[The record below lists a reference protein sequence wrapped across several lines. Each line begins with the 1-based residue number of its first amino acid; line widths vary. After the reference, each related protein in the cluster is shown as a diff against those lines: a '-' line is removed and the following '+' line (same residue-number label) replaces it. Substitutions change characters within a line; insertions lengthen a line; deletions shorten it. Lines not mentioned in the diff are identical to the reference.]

1 MPNPIPIASTAP
13 APVARSRRARS
24 GRAAVT
30 DRRLLDAAMALVAE
44 QGWDAAS
51 VLAVARRAGMTS
63 RAVNDR
69 FDTRSDLAIG
79 VWHDGPAGALGDALT
94 SLTDA
99 MLPAAGA
106 EQGGLVAGSRPAGS
120 NGEAHGLPELLRMA
134 RPSEQLVVAAEL
146 LCAGVFDPAL
156 REVISADLRERLG
169 TRCFPGQG
177 TSDSQAAQ
185 AAYLV
190 ATGLGLLLA
199 YRRPLAAELDI
210 SPLATAL
217 VAALADPAQP
227 QSLPGVDAG
236 QMRLDPVGPVHD
248 DHDALL
254 EGTILEV
261 AESGYAAATLA
272 RIVAR
277 VGVTQGLVYSRYR
290 NKIELFMGAVRW
302 RTEYA
307 LRTNLDWF
315 AQLTSE
321 FGAGI
326 AEAVS
331 WREFMRPEHALGRAL
346 ALEQVRVGW
355 REPEFRAEHD
365 AAELAFTE
373 HVLAINPQASHDA
386 LLAQVHWDL
395 AMGYGAELLPSFM
408 PHAWSLPFDVVTVPL
423 FGTRDQPGLIAPL
436 VS

>member
-1 MPNPIPIASTAP
+1 
-13 APVARSRRARS
+13 
-24 GRAAVT
+24 VT

-51 VLAVARRAGMTS
+51 VLAVAKRAGMTS
-63 RAVNDR
+63 RAVDDR
-69 FDTRSDLAIG
+69 FDSRSDLAIG
-79 VWHDGPAGALGDALT
+79 VWRDGPVDALGDALIA
-94 SLTDA
+94 LVDA
-99 MLPAAGA
+99 MLPAAA
-106 EQGGLVAGSRPAGS
+106 SSQGGLARGLRAGGS
-120 NGEAHGLPELLRMA
+120 NRQAHGLPELLRMA
-134 RPSEQLVVAAEL
+134 RPSEHLVVAAEL
-146 LCAGVFDPAL
+146 LCAGVFDPVL
-156 REVISADLRERLG
+156 RAAIAGDLHERLAA
-169 TRCFPGQG
+169 RCLPGEG
-177 TSDSQAAQ
+177 TSPSQAAQ
-185 AAYLV
+185 GAYLV

-199 YRRPLAAELDI
+199 YRRPGAEELDI
-210 SPLATAL
+210 SPLAAAL
-217 VAALADPAQP
+217 AAALADPAKP
-227 QSLPGVDAG
+227 QQLPDVDAG

-261 AESGYAAATLA
+261 AENGYSAATLA

-290 NKIELFMGAVRW
+290 NKIELFMAAIRW

-307 LRTNLDWF
+307 LRANLDWF

-331 WREFMRPEHALGRAL
+331 WREFMRPEHELGRAL

-365 AAELAFTE
+365 AAERAFTE
-373 HVLAINPQASHDA
+373 HVLQANPQASPDA
-386 LLAQVHWDL
+386 LRAQVHWDL

-423 FGTRDQPGLIAPL
+423 FGTRDKPGLIAPL